1 MECSVLLTRQI
12 ARTLLGNMRQLTVP
26 EYPGLRILR
35 PQGLQQLIQGVLLGL
50 GTGVGRMAVLVETS
64 LIDDAKG
71 TPVVTLHMDA
81 MDALREQGD
90 DVAIASHVPVIGHLT
105 PLLLSTVNQ
114 RFHAEG
120 AVAAV
125 SHAVHDEILH
135 DF

>member
-1 MECSVLLTRQI
+1 MDTRE
-12 ARTLLGNMRQLTVP
+12 LTVT
-26 EYPGLRILR
+26 EDASIRVVGCEF
-35 PQGLQQLIQGVLLGL
+35 LQQLIQGVLLGL
-50 GTGVGRMAVLVETS
+50 GTGVGRMTVLVETS

-81 MDALREQGD
+81 LDALREQGD